1 MLVNTIILSS
11 TFFLTLLMIVGL
23 FFFIRA
29 STKERSQEVKL
40 LSAQPEEL
48 LLTQLQQYFDRRAYR
63 PIAADE
69 QTQKIVF
76 EGFVRPSWFLTIFLT
91 LLAACG
97 FFCLAIVLSVLF
109 PQIGMWFVGL
119 VLISPAA
126 GIFYWQTAGR
136 VERVSL
142 KVETVL
148 DRANSSQ
155 NLITVTGHRDELEFL
170 QESLKLKSS

>member
-1 MLVNTIILSS
+1 
-11 TFFLTLLMIVGL
+11 MIVGL

-40 LSAQPEEL
+40 LSEQPEEL

-63 PIAADE
+63 PVAADE
-69 QTQKIVF
+69 GTQQIVF
-76 EGFVRPSWFLTIFLT
+76 EGLVRPSWFLTIFLT

-97 FFCLAIVLSVLF
+97 LFCLAIVLSVLF
-109 PQIGMWFVGL
+109 PQIGVFFVGL
-119 VLISPAA
+119 VLAAPAA
-126 GIFYWQTAGR
+126 GIFYWRTAGR
-136 VERVSL
+136 VEQVSL

-148 DRANSSQ
+148 DRENSSQ

-170 QESLKLKSS
+170 QESLKLTASK